1 MGETGRRLGTRIE
14 VHMRALRNPSRP
26 SYVDLP
32 MTRHRVS
39 AHHRKIP
46 EVGIQILDIEHGTM
60 RRKVLE
66 GIWIPRLRPEINIKK
81 EKEEALKFAH

>member
-1 MGETGRRLGTRIE
+1 MGTRIE
-14 VHMRALRNPSRP
+14 EHLGALRNPSRP

-32 MTRHRVS
+32 MARHRVS

-46 EVGIQILDIEHGTM
+46 EVGIQILDVEHGTM

-66 GIWIPRLRPEINIKK
+66 GIWIRRLRPEINIKK
-81 EKEEALKFAH
+81 EMDEALKFVH